1 MKANSRKSNNY
12 SILRNLTSKARS
24 FKLPDE
30 IDYIVIYTFLYKY
43 CSDSLKDHFLMT
55 LEDKEMTL
63 DEAYDSNY
71 YQEVL
76 KEDSMHLYGFHIEK
90 PDAFIDEVIN
100 NSYSDRFFLS
110 EFFTVFPRNITFSK
124 DSKEKEYFDFLFK
137 SISQE
142 IKIDKYE
149 FESEVKLAI
158 KEIIYA
164 ISKLDLYE
172 SAFSF
177 GKVFDVLSSSR
188 MMHIQPTP
196 DYISQLLS
204 ALISCDKTSIKKA
217 YDPFLKDGNTLMKL
231 SDECE
236 MGVTY
241 YGKELDRLTYCYAI
255 TRFLINHFNLD
266 YVEFRNEDATESIDI
281 DGASFDVIMSKI
293 PVKIRNYYSSKQNRN
308 NFEIIRR
315 NKRTELEKVL
325 LSEFN
330 MNSDSF
336 AKDSELNS
344 ALENLLEKIDVEAAS
359 DVEFSGEYE
368 SLKDSEF
375 LFLINLIESLKDD
388 GVMAISISQNFLFKN
403 SLNTLRKYLTLEKN
417 YIDTIISVPEE
428 IGRRRPEVIIVFKK
442 NRSTQGILFI
452 DISKEYETQKNRIL
466 FPGLFRRN
474 LIFADE
480 TIAKIKDVY
489 SKKLT
494 INKFSNLISVRDII
508 KNDFN
513 LSVSRYVDTFEG
525 KFIRLEDLK
534 QEKAEIESNVK
545 ELNLKIEKMMD
556 ELNIRF

>member
-1 MKANSRKSNNY
+1 MKVNSRKSNNY

-71 YQEVL
+71 YREVL

-137 SISQE
+137 TISQE

-188 MMHIQPTP
+188 MMHIQLTP

>member
-137 SISQE
+137 TISQE

-241 YGKELDRLTYCYAI
+241 YGKELDRLTYCCAI
-255 TRFLINHFNLD
+255 TRFMINHFNLD

>member
-55 LEDKEMTL
+55 LEDKEMIL

-137 SISQE
+137 TISQE